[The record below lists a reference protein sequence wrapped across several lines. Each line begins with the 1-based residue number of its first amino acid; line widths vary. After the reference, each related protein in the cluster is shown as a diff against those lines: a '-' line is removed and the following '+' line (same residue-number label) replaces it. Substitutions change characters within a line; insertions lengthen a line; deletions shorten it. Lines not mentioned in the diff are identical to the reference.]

1 MIYLD
6 VTSSCVSVQN
16 TGIQRVTRKIFAEL
30 SRRVAVTPI
39 CWNEI
44 GGCYQKL
51 GPNEHKLLTHPFDV
65 ESRPTTRPDISGQNP
80 IAELKRLVTL
90 SRFDFETTLTE
101 NDVFIA
107 PDCHH
112 DSRRK
117 HLPEWI
123 QKTGVRSVA
132 IFHDASRVRLA
143 SVYRRGVRRY
153 REYIQSLT
161 AFGRVICISGQ
172 THDDLMDLWGMFGC
186 EPTSTCVESW
196 PPALELNGYKPDSRA
211 DAFDLVVYVSSLD
224 PRKNHFT
231 LLAAAER
238 LWREGVHFELRI
250 IGRSTKLFGR
260 KVIAEIQKLQRLGR
274 PIRWLR
280 HVDDKT
286 LLRQYSDCRFTVYP
300 SLMEGYGLPIMES
313 LLHGKPCI
321 SGGNGALGEVASG
334 GGCLIVD
341 QTNEEALAAAIKTLL
356 KDRQMYAQLCA
367 QARAREFRS
376 WADYIDKFM
385 GYLQTTSPADAVC
398 TAVSA

>member
-39 CWNEI
+39 CWNGI
-44 GGCYQKL
+44 GGFYQQL
-51 GPNEHKLLTHPFDV
+51 GPIERKLLTRPFDV
-65 ESRPTTRPDISGQNP
+65 ASRPTTRPDISGQNP
-80 IAELKRLVTL
+80 IAELRRLMIL
-90 SRFDFETTLTE
+90 PRFDFATTLTE
-101 NDVFIA
+101 DDVFIA
-107 PDCHH
+107 PDGHN

-117 HLPEWI
+117 HLPRLI
-123 QKTGVRSVA
+123 RKTRVRSVA

-153 REYIQSLT
+153 REYIESLA
-161 AFGRVICISGQ
+161 AFDRVICISTE
-172 THDDLMDLWGMFGC
+172 THDDLLTLWRKFGSK
-186 EPTSTCVESW
+186 PTSTSIESW
-196 PPALELNGYKPDSRA
+196 PAELEA
-211 DAFDLVVYVSSLD
+211 DAPKRDSTAEAVDLVVYVSSLD
-224 PRKNHFT
+224 PRKNHFK

-238 LWREGVHFELRI
+238 LWREGLHFELRI

-260 KVIAEIQKLQRLGR
+260 KVIAEIRKLQRLGR
-274 PIRWLR
+274 PVRWLR

-286 LLRQYSDCRFTVYP
+286 LLRQYHDCRFTVYP
-300 SLMEGYGLPIMES
+300 SLMEGYGLPILES

-321 SGGNGALGEVASG
+321 SGGNGALGEIASG

-341 QTNEEALAAAIKTLL
+341 QTNEEALAAGIKRLL
-356 KDRQMYAQLCA
+356 VDQQLYARLCA

-376 WADYIDKFM
+376 WADYIDKFL
-385 GYLQTTSPADAVC
+385 GYLQTTPRADFAC
-398 TAVSA
+398 TVASH